1 MLKKT
6 AFAIAALAVAL
17 APSGFAADAG
27 YVPKRTILQE
37 TDAPGSNYRVVLVV
51 TDIAPKML
59 VARHT
64 HPGVEISYVLEGEC
78 DFNIEGIGI
87 KHLKA
92 GESFRL
98 ESSVRHSVQN
108 GNGTTKILAVYTIP
122 KGVDMAT
129 PGRPVW
135 PVLKP

>member
-6 AFAIAALAVAL
+6 AFAVAALAFAL
-17 APSGFAADAG
+17 APSSFAADAG

-37 TDAPGSNYRVVLVV
+37 TEAPGSNYRVVLVV

-92 GESFRL
+92 VESFRL

-129 PGRPVW
+129 PAP
-135 PVLKP
+135 